1 MVEHGKCRFTGEAF
15 AALTL
20 ISRRDGTRVRLGDVA
35 TLRDAFEDQPVLSR
49 LNGRPSVT
57 LEVDRV
63 GDQNVLAMTD
73 RLRRFVED
81 KRGELPPGVE
91 LVTWADRSEYLTGR
105 INLMLKSA
113 LQGAVLVMLT
123 LALFLNLSLAFWVIL
138 GVPFSFL
145 GALLMI
151 EVLELSVT
159 INIISVF
166 GFILVLGMLVDDGII
181 DGSLNALASGTRMVG
196 WVGSLFQTGRVAG
209 YMFWF
214 VTGVVLILALLLL

>member
-1 MVEHGKCRFTGEAF
+1 M
-15 AALTL
+15 
-20 ISRRDGTRVRLGDVA
+20 A

-63 GDQNVLAMTD
+63 GDQNVLVMTD

-145 GALLMI
+145 TAMI
-151 EVLELSVT
+151 LFPLFDVT
-159 INIISVF
+159 INSLSLV
-166 GFILVLGMLVDDGII
+166 GFVMVSGMLVDD
-181 DGSLNALASGTRMVG
+181 A
-196 WVGSLFQTGRVAG
+196 
-209 YMFWF
+209 
-214 VTGVVLILALLLL
+214 VVVKIGGDSS